1 MSSGHKDVAPALYLL
16 LWDLRVDFLA
26 VGVRVT
32 VDLMIKTPHPLHTH
46 RRSYLYIYDAIQH
59 LLQWLV
65 VIRM

>member
-1 MSSGHKDVAPALYLL
+1 MSSGHKDVAPAIYALG
-16 LWDLRVDFLA
+16 DLIVDFLA

-32 VDLMIKTPHPLHTH
+32 VGLMIKTPHPLHTH